1 MQVRPTH
8 PKSSPTSPSSTSS
21 TATSTFIGATQLPPI
36 ESPTGTKCTT
46 RPSTSGSATSAI
58 TMHVAAPDQTQNT
71 VSDINLQAFVDGLI
85 KPRPDDPP
93 LEADTGDSVATNDN
107 GARIVRHFHTHNNNQ
122 TYHIY
127 VAGNLPPGVAAPEER
142 PSGTQEGNDV
152 LESTTDDTR
161 APMLERMAR
170 PRQSLDRSRRTS
182 SAPARLKV
190 RVHNK
195 LPQHPELMDGGWKGM
210 SPPHPL
216 PLAVKPTYNI
226 KTQLELRETTFPP
239 SSPKCN
245 VEIHPA
251 TTETRP
257 ATLAPGETSVSL
269 HGRNLRTVP
278 DEDAAANPH
287 ALLDVDVHDLDEP
300 QQQPIIDRGD
310 DDDDDDEPLQQ
321 PVVDYDDYD
330 DDSDEEDYEDNEPL
344 STQEERLIQEKL
356 FHKLFNQ
363 NMFNIDLGG
372 YGLDGKPPTVPRASQ
387 QFTDEAHQQLL
398 EICFAYQ
405 SKEREQWRECLKKYN
420 TKIYDIVKNYKA
432 RVVENA
438 AGTKVAKLF
447 FQGRMAIPQREVF
460 MAIRDCHVSRSRHT
474 KQNATFAAVKDLYC
488 NVTQKMVNMYIAMC
502 LTCLKRAPIIKPLKG
517 AACPII
523 TSAFRDRYQV
533 DLIDMRKESVHDVRG
548 VHCNWILVLKD
559 HYTKLS
565 YCEPIPRKRPI
576 FVAEVLCR
584 IFGLIGPPKILQ
596 SDNGKEFTAKEVIDA
611 IRELD
616 EDIYAV
622 FGRPR
627 KPNDQGSVES
637 RNKMVK
643 SVLQDI
649 QDQQRA
655 KGKTTNWT
663 KLMGHLMGCLNS
675 HGPK

>member
-1 MQVRPTH
+1 MQARPTH

-21 TATSTFIGATQLPPI
+21 TTTSTFIGATQLPPI

-107 GARIVRHFHTHNNNQ
+107 GARI
-122 TYHIY
+122 
-127 VAGNLPPGVAAPEER
+127 ER

-170 PRQSLDRSRRTS
+170 LRQSLDRSRRTS

-226 KTQLELRETTFPP
+226 KTQLEPRETTFPP

-251 TTETRP
+251 TTETRL

-356 FHKLFNQ
+356 
-363 NMFNIDLGG
+363 
-372 YGLDGKPPTVPRASQ
+372 
-387 QFTDEAHQQLL
+387 
-398 EICFAYQ
+398 
-405 SKEREQWRECLKKYN
+405 
-420 TKIYDIVKNYKA
+420 
-432 RVVENA
+432 
-438 AGTKVAKLF
+438 
-447 FQGRMAIPQREVF
+447 
-460 MAIRDCHVSRSRHT
+460 
-474 KQNATFAAVKDLYC
+474 
-488 NVTQKMVNMYIAMC
+488 
-502 LTCLKRAPIIKPLKG
+502 
-517 AACPII
+517 
-523 TSAFRDRYQV
+523 
-533 DLIDMRKESVHDVRG
+533 
-548 VHCNWILVLKD
+548 
-559 HYTKLS
+559 
-565 YCEPIPRKRPI
+565 
-576 FVAEVLCR
+576 
-584 IFGLIGPPKILQ
+584 
-596 SDNGKEFTAKEVIDA
+596 
-611 IRELD
+611 
-616 EDIYAV
+616 
-622 FGRPR
+622 
-627 KPNDQGSVES
+627 
-637 RNKMVK
+637 
-643 SVLQDI
+643 
-649 QDQQRA
+649 
-655 KGKTTNWT
+655 
-663 KLMGHLMGCLNS
+663 
-675 HGPK
+675 